1 MRNKG
6 LKTFKPIKTTQTST
20 ESVYDLSNISLDE
33 AKARL
38 EKKYR
43 TSSYDE
49 IYGRQVGLVDFG
61 NSDILSFKKMS

>member
-1 MRNKG
+1 VCVF
-6 LKTFKPIKTTQTST
+6 KTQGQKSFKPVATTTSSK
-20 ESVYDLSNISLDE
+20 EEMYDLSNISLEE

-49 IYGRQVGLVDFG
+49 IYG
-61 NSDILSFKKMS
+61 